1 MTRSNGKH
9 ILTREQFSVT
19 SHIYRKVSILRNRS
33 TLLEGDQSATPNN
46 DLTTAYITLTVM
58 SSQKITTII
67 GGQTTA

>member
-9 ILTREQFSVT
+9 ILTREQLSVT
-19 SHIYRKVSILRNRS
+19 SHIYRKVYILRNRS

-46 DLTTAYITLTVM
+46 DLTTTYITLTVM